1 MIDLSR
7 GFEDNLEIGDEKY
20 PLNLS
25 FDNVLRLLE
34 MLHDESVPSIVRPYL
49 ALKMLL
55 KYENQ
60 TDEKHVDD
68 LLSSLEVETAV
79 DVFKAISDE
88 YIVIKSAKAQ
98 APIYDLAGNLI
109 TRKPVKEEEDE
120 DREIYYS
127 LKYDGDYIYSS
138 FLQAYQID
146 LIEVQGILHWQKFY
160 ALLNGLPSDT
170 KFAEVIKIRT
180 WEEQK
185 GDSPEYKEKM
195 RQLQDEYALPEFIDY

>member
-7 GFEDNLEIGDEKY
+7 SFEDNLEIGDEKY

-34 MLHDESVPSIVRPYL
+34 MLHDESVPSLVQPYF
-49 ALKMLL
+49 ALKILL
-55 KYENQ
+55 RRDNEV
-60 TDEKHVDD
+60 EEERVDSF
-68 LLSSLEVETAV
+68 LASLDVETAV

-88 YIVIKSAKAQ
+88 CIVIKSAKAQ

-109 TRKPVKEEEDE
+109 TRKPVKEVEDE
-120 DREIYYS
+120 EREVYYS

-146 LIEVQGILHWQKFY
+146 LIEVQGILHWQKFF

-170 KFAEVIKIRT
+170 KFAEVIRIRT